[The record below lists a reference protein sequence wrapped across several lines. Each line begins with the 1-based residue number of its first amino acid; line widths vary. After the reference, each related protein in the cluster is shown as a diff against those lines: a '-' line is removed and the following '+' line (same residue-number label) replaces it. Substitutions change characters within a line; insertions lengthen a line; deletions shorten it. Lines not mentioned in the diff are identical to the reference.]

1 MFHVKEFP
9 MVGNVKVGFIGF
21 GNMAQGIAKGLVNGG
36 VLDGSQIV
44 ANSGHFEKVERAAAA
59 IGTRA
64 THGAKETVANAD
76 VVVVAVKPGQIET
89 ALAEVLEDLRRDDK
103 FVISVAAGR
112 NLDFYQ
118 DLLGDGAHVQCVVPN
133 TPIEVGQGILVTE
146 NVNTLTDAQQDV
158 FNELFSPIA
167 LIERVDTGLM
177 GIGSSVAGCA
187 PAFTAMY
194 IEALADA
201 GVKYGL
207 KRENAYRLAAKMT
220 EGVGALYMA
229 TGTNPGAMKDA
240 VCSPGGTTIKG
251 VTELEKQGFRGAVIS
266 GIDAIQNG

>member
-1 MFHVKEFP
+1 MAQ
-9 MVGNVKVGFIGF
+9 NVTVGFIGF

-36 VLDGSQIV
+36 VVDGSHII
-44 ANSGHFEKVERAAAA
+44 ANSGHFDKAQAATAA
-59 IGTRA
+59 IGAEA
-64 THGAKETVANAD
+64 THSATETVAATD
-76 VVVVAVKPGQIET
+76 VIIVAVKPNQIET
-89 ALAEVLEDLRRDDK
+89 ALADVLDDLKSDDK
-103 FVISVAAGR
+103 FIVSIAAGR
-112 NLDFYQ
+112 NLDYYEE
-118 DLLGDGAHVQCVVPN
+118 LLGEGAHVQCVIPN
-133 TPIEVGQGILVTE
+133 TPIEVDQGILVTE
-146 NVNTLTDAQQDV
+146 NANTLTDSQRET
-158 FNELFSPIA
+158 FESLFSPIA
-167 LIERVDTGLM
+167 LIERVDTALM
-177 GIGSSVAGCA
+177 DIGSSVAGCA

-207 KRENAYRLAAKMT
+207 KRETAYRLAAKMT

-266 GIDAIQNG
+266 GVDAIQNG

>member
-1 MFHVKEFP
+1 MTQDTDIK
-9 MVGNVKVGFIGF
+9 NVTVGFIGF

-36 VLDGSQIV
+36 VLDGAHIV
-44 ANSGHFEKVERAAAA
+44 ANSGHFDKAQKAAGQ
-59 IGTRA
+59 IGARA
-64 THGAKETVANAD
+64 THDAQETVDAAD
-76 VVVVAVKPGQIET
+76 VVVIAVKPNQIET
-89 ALAEVLEDLRRDDK
+89 ALAEVTEALADDAK
-103 FVISVAAGR
+103 LVVSIAAGR
-112 NLDFYQ
+112 NLDYYQ
-118 DLLGDGAHVQCVVPN
+118 SLLGGKAHVQCVIPN

-146 NVNTLTDAQQDV
+146 NANTLTDTQRAV
-158 FNELFSPIA
+158 FEALFSPIA
-167 LIERVDTGLM
+167 LIERVDTPLM
-177 GIGSSVAGCA
+177 DIGSSVAGCA
-187 PAFTAMY
+187 PAFTAIY

-207 KRENAYRLAAKMT
+207 KRETAYRLAAKMT

-266 GIDAIQNG
+266 GVDAIQNG

>member
-1 MFHVKEFP
+1 MTQDVT
-9 MVGNVKVGFIGF
+9 VGFIGF
-21 GNMAQGIAKGLVNGG
+21 GNMAQGIAKGLVNGE
-36 VLDGSQIV
+36 VVDGSHIV
-44 ANSGHFEKVERAAAA
+44 ANSGHFDKTERATAA
-59 IGTRA
+59 IGAKA
-64 THGAKETVANAD
+64 THSAVETVAAAD
-76 VVVVAVKPGQIET
+76 VVVIAVKPNQIET
-89 ALAEVLEDLRRDDK
+89 ALADVLDDLKTDGK
-103 FVISVAAGR
+103 FIVSIAAGR
-112 NLDFYQ
+112 NLDYFEE
-118 DLLGDGAHVQCVVPN
+118 LLGDGAHVQCVIPN

-146 NVNTLTDAQQDV
+146 NANTLTDDQRDIFEA
-158 FNELFSPIA
+158 LFSPIA
-167 LIERVDTGLM
+167 LIERVDTSLM
-177 GIGSSVAGCA
+177 DIGSSVAGCA

-207 KRENAYRLAAKMT
+207 KREAAYRLAAKMT

-266 GIDAIQNG
+266 GVDAIQNG

>member
-1 MFHVKEFP
+1 MTDVKD
-9 MVGNVKVGFIGF
+9 VTVGFIGF

-36 VLDGSQIV
+36 VIGGSQIV
-44 ANSGHFEKVERAAAA
+44 ANSGHFDKVQAAASA
-59 IGTRA
+59 IGVKALHSA
-64 THGAKETVANAD
+64 TETVAAAD
-76 VVVVAVKPGQIET
+76 IVIVAVKPSQIET
-89 ALAEVLEDLRRDDK
+89 ALADVLDDLKTEDK
-103 FVISVAAGR
+103 FIVSIAAGR
-112 NLDFYQ
+112 NLDYFEE
-118 DLLGDGAHVQCVVPN
+118 LLGDGAHVQCVIPN

-146 NVNTLTDAQQDV
+146 NANTLSDSQRETFEA
-158 FNELFSPIA
+158 LFSPIA
-167 LIERVDTGLM
+167 LIERVDTLLM
-177 GIGSSVAGCA
+177 DIGSSVAGCA

-207 KRENAYRLAAKMT
+207 KRETAYRLAAKMT

-266 GIDAIQNG
+266 GVDAIQNG

>member
-1 MFHVKEFP
+1 MTQNIHDIT
-9 MVGNVKVGFIGF
+9 VGFIGF

-36 VLDGSQIV
+36 VIDGSQIV
-44 ANSGHFEKVERAAAA
+44 ANSGHFDKAQTAASA
-59 IGTRA
+59 IGAKA
-64 THGAKETVANAD
+64 THSAVETVAAAD
-76 VVVVAVKPGQIET
+76 VVIVAVKPGQIET
-89 ALAEVLEDLRRDDK
+89 ALADVLDELKGAGK
-103 FVISVAAGR
+103 FVISIAAGR
-112 NLDFYQ
+112 NLDYYQ
-118 DLLGDGAHVQCVVPN
+118 RLLGDDAHVQCVIPN

-146 NVNTLTDAQQDV
+146 NANTLADSQRETFEA
-158 FNELFSPIA
+158 LFSSIA
-167 LIERVDTGLM
+167 LIERVDTPLM
-177 GIGSSVAGCA
+177 DIGSSVAGCA
-187 PAFTAMY
+187 PAFTAIY

-207 KRENAYRLAAKMT
+207 KRETAYRLAAKMT

-266 GIDAIQNG
+266 GVDAIQNG

>member
-1 MFHVKEFP
+1 MKDLNDVT
-9 MVGNVKVGFIGF
+9 VGFIGF

-36 VLDGSQIV
+36 VVAGSQIV
-44 ANSGHFEKVERAAAA
+44 ANSGHFDKAQTAAAT
-59 IGTRA
+59 I
-64 THGAKETVANAD
+64 GAKAVHSAAETVAAAD
-76 VVVVAVKPGQIET
+76 VVVVAVKPNQIET
-89 ALAEVLEDLRRDDK
+89 ALADVLDELKADDK
-103 FVISVAAGR
+103 FVVSIAAGR
-112 NLDFYQ
+112 NLDYFEEQ
-118 DLLGDGAHVQCVVPN
+118 LGDGAHVQCVIPN

-146 NVNTLTDAQQDV
+146 NANTLTDSQRETFEA
-158 FNELFSPIA
+158 LFSQIA
-167 LIERVDTGLM
+167 LIERVDTPLM
-177 GIGSSVAGCA
+177 DIGSSVAGCA

-207 KRENAYRLAAKMT
+207 KRETAYRLAAKMT

-266 GIDAIQNG
+266 GVDAIQNG